1 MVEVVW
7 LLKHEVPL
15 RHRREAKDVSV
26 YSLKVTADDQK
37 EGKEL
42 QQLPWYLFL
51 ATTKDKNTTTTTTT
65 TTTTITIT
73 TIKPLLLLQ

>member
-7 LLKHEVPL
+7 LLNYDVPL
-15 RHRREAKDVSV
+15 RHRREDVSV

-42 QQLPWYLFL
+42 QQFRW
-51 ATTKDKNTTTTTTT
+51 
-65 TTTTITIT
+65 
-73 TIKPLLLLQ
+73 